1 MAATKDQW
9 RLLKRCCDNEVP
21 VFVLTGTD
29 RCAMAALH
37 AYMEEAV
44 RLGCDP
50 VFVADLRGNV
60 IPDFETF
67 QKEEQEK
74 VKLPD

>member
-1 MAATKDQW
+1 
-9 RLLKRCCDNEVP
+9 
-21 VFVLTGTD
+21 
-29 RCAMAALH
+29 
-37 AYMEEAV
+37 MEEAV

-50 VFVADLRGNV
+50 AFLADLRGNV